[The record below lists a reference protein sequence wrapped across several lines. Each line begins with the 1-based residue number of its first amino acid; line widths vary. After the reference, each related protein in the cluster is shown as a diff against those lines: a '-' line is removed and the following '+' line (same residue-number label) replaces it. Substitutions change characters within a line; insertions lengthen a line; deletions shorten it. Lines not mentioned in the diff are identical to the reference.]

1 MSFIYDFMKKSLPYL
16 DDYQDSRSLMID
28 DFFRASLVDDYRH
41 LKSLTIIYNI
51 SIKVNKLIRVKS
63 PKA

>member
-41 LKSLTIIYNI
+41 LKSLTII
-51 SIKVNKLIRVKS
+51 
-63 PKA
+63 